1 MIDSI
6 RLDNTLLAACVA
18 VIEIKAPCDR
28 KHLADSAC
36 EVGLAHWTDN
46 AVPVNMDFKV
56 SEYATQIAI
65 ASFAYSALAS
75 FRMGMSGSASFHSVR
90 KS

>member
-46 AVPVNMDFKV
+46 AVPVNVKYYFSD
-56 SEYATQIAI
+56 YATQIAI
-65 ASFAYSALAS
+65 ATSRIPLLQ
-75 FRMGMSGSASFHSVR
+75 R
-90 KS
+90 